1 MKPTTGATVMG
12 FDLLSEWSARGTY
25 SVPSATLGSSVR
37 DSSRDRTPRHF
48 RSSCPPALTPEVVSM
63 SNDNGSEP
71 RRRVSWLG
79 VASLLVAVTRLV
91 LDFWRKD

>member
-1 MKPTTGATVMG
+1 
-12 FDLLSEWSARGTY
+12 
-25 SVPSATLGSSVR
+25 
-37 DSSRDRTPRHF
+37 
-48 RSSCPPALTPEVVSM
+48 M